1 MSQVT
6 EDEFID
12 IASRMAQE
20 LQDVIA
26 DAETAGCVNPFPG
39 VKELI
44 DEWESIYIRTH
55 PSWQKEIVERGS
67 DEEKKVL
74 DVIAREHP
82 EAGELYILEEE
93 STVRQKGR

>member
-74 DVIAREHP
+74 DIVP
-82 EAGELYILEEE
+82 E
-93 STVRQKGR
+93 SVRDLVEAEALRLHKLRSSAT